1 MLGHDP
7 DGLAKT
13 RKKLAIRR
21 KNKITTSRTRSGMK
35 PALLGVAACAVL
47 LLFCGMR
54 APMHSVQLLGVKEG
68 AASWNRQEAGLWSRK
83 AASSEGVS
91 RPQHR
96 RALLDRSAR
105 KLRQIVR
112 GLRRH
117 HLLPGLRQPM
127 LAGRVKEAAGPAGL
141 RVFEGRM
148 LCAAGETS
156 CTHPC
161 SAFYTITGEEPP
173 ADCEC
178 KCTSPN
184 PHSFYKDGSVICSC
198 PGSPIKPENDL
209 YPYPPGEGPAV
220 PAASAEP
227 AAASAEPVAQS
238 AEPVAASAEP
248 VAMPAAES
256 EPAALATPAT
266 ETPTGANR
274 AAVSSQATAP
284 VAGTAVAPAPAPVAG
299 APQMRAGFAPQLAA
313 GQAAYTGVQQHA
325 EALERDIDARL
336 RAMGVRVVPL
346 SAHGARARRAG
357 RYPSYPFRLARVGT
371 WRSPRQ
377 QGLWVGAPPAL
388 LPPDGD
394 YPGGASGIP
403 MDGYIAFDT
412 GHASEPYH
420 GTAAPMQEA
429 GIADRVG
436 GRGPAS
442 LWQRRGW

>member
-1 MLGHDP
+1 
-7 DGLAKT
+7 
-13 RKKLAIRR
+13 
-21 KNKITTSRTRSGMK
+21 MK
-35 PALLGVAACAVL
+35 GALLGVAACAVL

-68 AASWNRQEAGLWSRK
+68 AASWNRQEAGLWIRK
-83 AASSEGVS
+83 AASSEGLS

-117 HLLPGLRQPM
+117 HLLPGVRQPM
-127 LAGRVKEAAGPAGL
+127 LAGHVKEAAGPAGL

-173 ADCEC
+173 ADCKC

-227 AAASAEPVAQS
+227 AAASAEPAS
-238 AEPVAASAEP
+238 ASEEPASASEEPASASEEPAAASAEP
-248 VAMPAAES
+248 VA
-256 EPAALATPAT
+256 
-266 ETPTGANR
+266 
-274 AAVSSQATAP
+274 
-284 VAGTAVAPAPAPVAG
+284 TAVAPAPAPVAG
-299 APQMRAGFAPQLAA
+299 APQMRAGFAPQLA

-325 EALERDIDARL
+325 EALERDIDAQL

-346 SAHGARARRAG
+346 SAHGARVRRAD

-388 LPPDGD
+388 LPPNGD

-412 GHASEPYH
+412 GYASEPYH
-420 GTAAPMQEA
+420 GTVAPVQEA

-436 GRGPAS
+436 GVRPVS
-442 LWQRRGW
+442 LWKRRGR